1 MEVPETPRCPAAAT
15 EQVAAATAETR
26 GSDRA
31 RAEAATKAVGDE
43 EVSGGDDGGGDR
55 DGGGGEDALP
65 FDGAGGGGD
74 GGGGDEA
81 VPSGGDAAWARW
93 RCGGGGESDTSKPV
107 STCGVALL
115 KSPITTILGCRSPLR
130 GRDGHV
136 GSTCCARR

>member
-93 RCGGGGESDTSKPV
+93 RWRRRRVRHEQASEHLRH
-107 STCGVALL
+107 GVAQVTDHHDSRL
-115 KSPITTILGCRSPLR
+115 PISAARS
-130 GRDGHV
+130 
-136 GSTCCARR
+136 

>member
-93 RCGGGGESDTSKPV
+93 RWRRRRVRHEQASEHLRR
-107 STCGVALL
+107 GVAQVTDHHDIRL
-115 KSPITTILGCRSPLR
+115 PISAARS
-130 GRDGHV
+130 
-136 GSTCCARR
+136 